1 MGEEIPLPDES
12 TVMDE
17 VYAFHMVQNPFVRF
31 KRFVLYDLRHDTGKG
46 YGQLI
51 RFIPTERIR
60 KIALCVCVNEQHFL
74 SLPCKPDPEVYGSR
88 GFPDAA
94 FLIGDGNYFWHGHF
108 PLFDFM
114 YKLCISLKNAV
125 QAIPPLWAV
134 ETASPAIF
142 ITFGTTGLKRSDLGF
157 CRMNSSSACRSP
169 SENTFRLRT
178 SPAGI
183 KNGATLPLKGV
194 Q

>member
-1 MGEEIPLPDES
+1 MPYIEKTKPLNKPMYRNGIS
-12 TVMDE
+12 FTTV
-17 VYAFHMVQNPFVRF
+17 YP
-31 KRFVLYDLRHDTGKG
+31 
-46 YGQLI
+46 LI
-51 RFIPTERIR
+51 LTLQIHTA
-60 KIALCVCVNEQHFL
+60 AL
-74 SLPCKPDPEVYGSR
+74 PAYGSR

-157 CRMNSSSACRSP
+157 CRMNSSSACCSP

-183 KNGATLPLKGV
+183 KNGVTLPLKRGSV
-194 Q
+194 TPLVRYNFS